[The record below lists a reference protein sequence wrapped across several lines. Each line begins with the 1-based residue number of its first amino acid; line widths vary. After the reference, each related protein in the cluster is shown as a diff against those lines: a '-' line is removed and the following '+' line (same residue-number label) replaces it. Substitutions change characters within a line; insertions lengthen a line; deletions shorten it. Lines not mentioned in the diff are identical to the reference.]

1 MPAAGTV
8 APETPLAHMIRRL
21 SSAEILPE
29 PYPHF
34 YLKDVFPESYYLEM
48 LRHMPGGSV
57 YQNLYAVTDLKL
69 DHFKHRDQ
77 RDMSEG
83 WTELLPLEI
92 RPFWEDF
99 TRWFMGPELARA
111 VLDTFAEPLRQQFG
125 GRPLPD
131 TSVEAHFIRHRAG
144 YFLGPHSDLF
154 SKLVVLLIYLP
165 PDESSAHLGTSLYR
179 PKDPGFSCP
188 NSTHYPFEHFVR
200 VKTVPYLPNSMLAF
214 QRSDRSFHGVEPLSD
229 KDATG
234 TASPASRGIQPAPP
248 GGSGSAST
256 ARRSILP
263 APPGGPGSASPAGGP
278 GSASPARRGIL
289 PAPVSAGGRDLIQY
303 VLYDKPVREQQL
315 KARREASA
323 RGTSQ

>member
-1 MPAAGTV
+1 MTSKAESPTS
-8 APETPLAHMIRRL
+8 PLAHMIARL
-21 SSAEILPE
+21 NAAEIIRD

-34 YLKDVFPESYYLEM
+34 YLRNVFPQAYYRAM
-48 LRHMPGGSV
+48 LRNMPGGSV
-57 YQNLYAVTDLKL
+57 YQNLYEVTDLKL

-83 WTELLPLEI
+83 WTELLPVEI

-111 VLDTFAEPLRQQFG
+111 LLDTFAEPLRQQFG
-125 GRPLPD
+125 GTPLPD

-179 PKDPGFSCP
+179 PKDPAFSCP
-188 NSTHYPFEHFVR
+188 NSTHYPFEDFVR

-214 QRSDRSFHGVEPLSD
+214 QRSDRSFHGVEPLTD
-229 KDATG
+229 KDAPG
-234 TASPASRGIQPAPP
+234 TAG
-248 GGSGSAST
+248 
-256 ARRSILP
+256 ILP
-263 APPGGPGSASPAGGP
+263 APVSDPPASASPAGGP

-315 KARREASA
+315 KARREAA
-323 RGTSQ
+323 TRGTSQ